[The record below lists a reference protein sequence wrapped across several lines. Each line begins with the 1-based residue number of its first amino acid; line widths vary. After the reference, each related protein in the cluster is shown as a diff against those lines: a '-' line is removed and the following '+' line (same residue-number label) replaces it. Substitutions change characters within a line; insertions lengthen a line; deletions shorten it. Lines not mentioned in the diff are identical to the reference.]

1 MKALLD
7 TNFWIA
13 LTLDTHPGHSLAA
26 AWHASAPLSRG
37 SLLFCRNTELS
48 FLRLTTQEST
58 MLAFGKKPF
67 SNTEASRFLASV
79 QSDPTVASM
88 GETAGTKELWLKL
101 AASGVSSP
109 KVWMDAYLAA
119 FAIQAGS
126 ELVTFDKGF
135 RKFEKAGLALRLLE

>member
-13 LTLDTHPGHSLAA
+13 LTLDSHPGHALAA
-26 AWHASAPLSRG
+26 AWHASALLSRG
-37 SLLFCRNTELS
+37 CLHFCRHTELS
-48 FLRLTTQEST
+48 FLRLITQEST

-67 SNTEASRFLASV
+67 SNSEASRFLVAV
-79 QSDPTVASM
+79 QADPTVASAA
-88 GETAGTKELWLKL
+88 EATGTKELWLKL
-101 AASGVSSP
+101 SAAGVSSP

-119 FAIQAGS
+119 FAIQSAA

-135 RKFEKAGLALRLLE
+135 RKFEKAGLMLRLLE

>member
-1 MKALLD
+1 MKALPD

-13 LTLDTHPGHSLAA
+13 LTLDTHPGHSLAV
-26 AWHASAPLSRG
+26 AWHTSAPLSRG
-37 SLLFCRNTELS
+37 SLLFCRHTELS

-67 SNTEASRFLASV
+67 SNTEASRFLVAV
-79 QSDPTVASM
+79 QADPTVTSVS
-88 GETAGTKELWLKL
+88 EIPGTKELWLKL
-101 AASGVSSP
+101 AAAGVSSP

-119 FAIQAGS
+119 FAIQSGG

-135 RKFEKAGLALRLLE
+135 RKFEKAGLLLRLLE

>member
-1 MKALLD
+1 MKALPD

-13 LTLDTHPGHSLAA
+13 LTLDTHPGHSMAA
-26 AWHASAPLSRG
+26 TWHVSAPLARG
-37 SLLFCRNTELS
+37 SLLFCRHTELS

-67 SNTEASRFLASV
+67 NNTEAARFLATV
-79 QSDPTVASM
+79 QADATVTSAV
-88 GETAGTKELWLKL
+88 EIQGTKELWLKL

-119 FAIQAGS
+119 FAIRSSA

-135 RKFEKAGLALRLLE
+135 RKFQKAGLVLRLLE

>member
-1 MKALLD
+1 MNVLPD

-13 LTLDTHPGHSLAA
+13 LTLDSHPGHALAV
-26 AWHASAPLSRG
+26 AWHAAAPLGRG
-37 SLLFCRNTELS
+37 GLMFCRHTELS

-58 MLAFGKKPF
+58 MLAFGRKPF
-67 SNTEASRFLASV
+67 GNSDATRFLASV
-79 QSDPTVASM
+79 QADPVVSVKA
-88 GETAGTKELWLKL
+88 EANGTRELWLKL

-119 FAIQAGS
+119 FAIRHGA